1 MNSTATRS
9 GSGRKVIIKRRKNL
23 LEVLNLQKVEFSDSQ
38 MLTSQKAVV
47 NISDLRKMAD
57 FLYFKLR
64 TSNIFNLR
72 VSARSDEEEEFNKL

>member
-1 MNSTATRS
+1 MNSTVTRS